1 MRIEAQARL
10 AIATCL
16 ALAAVLSPPLGAS
29 AQEAEAAKDT
39 DPAAATPRLDGDL
52 AVWPAVTVTLKNA
65 TANEALAAVAGKLRL
80 DFVAPNAGAG
90 GDRRLTLS
98 MKRRPGREAL
108 ETILEVAG
116 MRASIRGGMLVI
128 VEEPAPAP
136 APAVQP
142 TPEPASVVEPDV
154 QPPPAA
160 TPNAPPE
167 PPAANAEGEK
177 RHGHDRQHDGKR
189 RELVRF
195 GEPLRVEA
203 GETVDSAVAVGGPLT
218 IAGTVLEDAVSVG
231 GSVTLEP
238 TAVVE
243 GDVVSVGGPV
253 DVQPG
258 ATVGGD
264 RVGIGGPVGGIVGK
278 FVGGHGANDLPV
290 GLFVVLG
297 IVSVLVKCAVFLLI
311 GLLVISFMPE
321 RYARVRDHL
330 TNRPGRSALAG
341 LVMALALVPLCI
353 LLAVTV
359 IGIPLIPIAGLLMFV
374 LMALGMTA
382 LASWLGDRLPIFK
395 GRKSQFGAFALGTAV
410 VFLVSLI
417 PVIGGI
423 AVAAASF
430 IAAGAALVTKLGSP
444 PKDAPAN
451 GASAPATV

>member
-1 MRIEAQARL
+1 MRTDSQARVAL
-10 AIATCL
+10 ATCL
-16 ALAAVLSPPLGAS
+16 VLAAVLSLPLGAA
-29 AQEAEAAKDT
+29 AQEAEAIANT
-39 DPAAATPRLDGDL
+39 DPSGATPRLDGDL
-52 AVWPAVTVTLKNA
+52 AVWPAVTVSLKNA
-65 TANEALAAVAGKLRL
+65 TANEALSAVAWKLRL
-80 DFVAPNAGAG
+80 DFVAPSAGAG

-116 MRASIRGGMLVI
+116 MRASIRGGMLV
-128 VEEPAPAP
+128 VSEEAAPEPVPQPQPEPAPQAAPEPAPQAAP
-136 APAVQP
+136 AP
-142 TPEPASVVEPDV
+142 PADD
-154 QPPPAA
+154 A
-160 TPNAPPE
+160 
-167 PPAANAEGEK
+167 K
-177 RHGHDRQHDGKR
+177 GHDRDRHDGKR

-203 GETVDSAVAVGGPLT
+203 GEVVDQAVAIGGPLT
-218 IAGTVLEDAVSVG
+218 IAGTVLEDAVCVG
-231 GSVTLEP
+231 GPVTLEP

-243 GDVVSVGGPV
+243 GDVVSVGGSV

-278 FVGGHGANDLPV
+278 FVGGHGVDDLPV
-290 GLFVVLG
+290 GLLVVLG

-311 GLLVISFMPE
+311 GLLVISFLPE
-321 RYARVRDHL
+321 RCARVRDHL
-330 TNRPGRSALAG
+330 MKRPGRSALAG
-341 LVMALALVPLCI
+341 LIMVLALVPLCI

-382 LASWLGDRLPIFK
+382 LASWLGDRLPILK

-410 VFLVSLI
+410 VFLVSII

-430 IAAGAALVTKLGSP
+430 IAAGAALLTKLGSQ
-444 PKDAPAN
+444 PKDAPVEPAN
-451 GASAPATV
+451 GAGVPAVV

>member
-65 TANEALAAVAGKLRL
+65 TANDALAAVAGKLRL
-80 DFVAPNAGAG
+80 DFVAPVGGADD
-90 GDRRLTLS
+90 DRRVTLS
-98 MKRRPGREAL
+98 FKRRPGREAL

-116 MRASIRGGMLVI
+116 MRAAIRGGMLV
-128 VEEPAPAP
+128 VSEEPAPEPEPAPAP
-136 APAVQP
+136 DVAPVPAPDLAPAQAPIATDPEPV
-142 TPEPASVVEPDV
+142 PEPAK
-154 QPPPAA
+154 
-160 TPNAPPE
+160 
-167 PPAANAEGEK
+167 G
-177 RHGHDRQHDGKR
+177 HGRHDGKR

-203 GETVDSAVAVGGPLT
+203 GEVVDQAVAIGGPLT

-278 FVGGHGANDLPV
+278 FVSQHGADDLPV

-321 RYARVRDHL
+321 RYARVRDHML
-330 TNRPGRSALAG
+330 RRPGKSALAG
-341 LVMALALVPLCI
+341 LIMALAIVPLCI

-359 IGIPLIPIAGLLMFV
+359 IGIPLIPIAGLLLFV
-374 LMALGMTA
+374 LMAVGMTA
-382 LASWLGDRLPIFK
+382 FASWLGDRLPIFK
-395 GRKSQFGAFALGTAV
+395 GRKSQFGALALGTAV
-410 VFLVSLI
+410 VFLVSII
-417 PVIGGI
+417 PVVGAI

-430 IAAGAALVTKLGSP
+430 IAGGAALLTKLGAP
-444 PKDAPAN
+444 PKDAPAGPAEGN
-451 GASAPATV
+451 GVPAPV